1 VSDILFDLID
11 DGDVTATVV
20 AASEDVTVVTVAGPA
35 GPAGPPGVDDAT
47 VVHKVGNETVAG
59 NKTFVGEFAVT
70 TFGLIRNLYVAPPHP
85 GDSARFVLDNENG
98 QTWEVSNTPLGDF
111 SVWDGTAGRGPF
123 LVFHNSPTDAF
134 IINTT
139 TNSMSQPLDMNG
151 NKVTDL
157 ATPTAATDAA
167 TKGYVDTRP
176 AAPATATSTGTA
188 GQITY
193 DTNFIY
199 VCTATNTW
207 KRAALTTW

>member
-98 QTWEVSNTPLGDF
+98 QAWENRRVHHQHHHQLHVAAAGHERQQGHRPRDSHRGD
-111 SVWDGTAGRGPF
+111 GRGDEGVRRHPPARTSHRH
-123 LVFHNSPTDAF
+123 LDRDGGADHLRHQLYLRVHRDEHLETGGADNMVKEPTC
-134 IINTT
+134 
-139 TNSMSQPLDMNG
+139 L
-151 NKVTDL
+151 
-157 ATPTAATDAA
+157 
-167 TKGYVDTRP
+167 
-176 AAPATATSTGTA
+176 
-188 GQITY
+188 
-193 DTNFIY
+193 
-199 VCTATNTW
+199 
-207 KRAALTTW
+207 